1 MKKTIIWTIGG
12 IFFIS
17 IWAALI
23 FSASPTMASSA
34 KPIELKYSVTEG
46 AQSARYKYGHA
57 IWAQMVEKATNGKV
71 KVTLFPSGSL
81 AAPRQEFDATVN
93 GIVDIGYMPLPYYP
107 GRFPLTE
114 SLMHPGSNLVTPR
127 MASDVA
133 MKMYQKFPQMQKEF
147 RQVKFLFMYG
157 FAPISIATVKEPV
170 RTIEDV
176 KGLRLR
182 VAQKGISDLLKLV
195 GASPMFIKPHDI
207 FLNLQK
213 GVIDGSVMGWS
224 GHRAFGTNKLAKYF
238 TVVPA
243 FPGPFFIW
251 MMNKGKW
258 NNLPADVQEAIM
270 SVSGEVGSRHFA
282 KSADKES
289 EISTKDIRED
299 PEKEIITISK
309 EQVEKWTEASR
320 PVQETMISKLE
331 SKGLPGRQLFEDVA
345 KMVKAYGQ

>member
-1 MKKTIIWTIGG
+1 MKKTIMWTIGR
-12 IFFIS
+12 ICLIS
-17 IWAALI
+17 IGAALI
-23 FSASPTMASSA
+23 FSASPNLAASEE
-34 KPIELKYSVTEG
+34 PIELKYSVTEG
-46 AQSARYKYGHA
+46 AQSARFQYGHK

-71 KVTLFPSGSL
+71 KVTPFPGGSL

-114 SLMHPGSNLVTPR
+114 SLMHPGSNLATPR
-127 MASDVA
+127 LASDVA
-133 MKMYQKFPQMQKEF
+133 MAMYQKYPQMQAEF
-147 RQVKFLFMYG
+147 KQVKFLFIYG
-157 FAPISIATVKEPV
+157 FAPISIATLKVPV

-195 GASPMFIKPHDI
+195 GASPMFIKPNDI

-243 FPGPFFIW
+243 FPGPFFIF

-258 NNLPADVQEAIM
+258 NSLPADVQEGIM
-270 SVSGEVGSRHFA
+270 SVSGQVGSRHFA
-282 KSADKES
+282 QSADKES
-289 EISTKDIRED
+289 EISTKDLREN
-299 PEKEIITISK
+299 PEQEIITISQ
-309 EQVEKWTEASR
+309 EQVEKWTEASK
-320 PVQETMISKLE
+320 PVQEKMISKLE

-345 KMVKAYGQ
+345 KMVKASGQ